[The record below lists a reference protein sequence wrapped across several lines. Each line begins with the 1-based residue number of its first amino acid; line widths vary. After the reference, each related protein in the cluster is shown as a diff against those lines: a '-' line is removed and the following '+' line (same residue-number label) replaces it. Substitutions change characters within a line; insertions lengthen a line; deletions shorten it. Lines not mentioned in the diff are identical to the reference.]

1 MAQQLKLTQLF
12 GHFGMRVA
20 AVGLA
25 IGITACASSSN
36 QANDDSVMALPPPNA
51 WLDYQLGGAYE
62 PPTGTAII
70 ARDRTDTPDPDRYN
84 ICYVNGFQ
92 TQPGEGAVWLD
103 EHPDL
108 LLRGADREPLVD
120 PEWPDEYILDTTAEK
135 QERLIA
141 IVGEWIDGCADS
153 GFQAV
158 EIDNLD
164 TYSRFPAALTAD
176 DAVTFAR
183 ALSDRAH
190 AVGLAIGQKNAADLV
205 ARRSETAFDFA
216 VVEQCNEYAE
226 CDRFIA
232 GYGDQVY
239 VIEYERSAFE
249 SGCAAYPELSIVYR
263 DVGLSAPDSSTYAH
277 ESC

>member
-1 MAQQLKLTQLF
+1 
-12 GHFGMRVA
+12 MRVA